1 MARSVR
7 LEPSRT
13 LGEFRLLCGL
23 TTRDS
28 TQDRIDLRSP
38 LFSDR
43 PGSRAFVLNTP
54 VLAAAMQAVSGPA
67 MGIEMARLGGA
78 AVLFCSQNALDE
90 AKMVRTVKNHRAGFV
105 EPRTVAPSLALGA
118 LHALHRETGFS
129 NFPVVDPTGRF
140 LGMIGRR
147 DYDMLAHASL
157 AVSERMIPRDRLDVG
172 VEVTDLPTAHRL
184 LVDGHQAVLP
194 IVDREDRL
202 LYLVF
207 RKDIQDHFDNPA
219 QVVDEEGR
227 LLCLAAINTLDYEE
241 RAPALVEAG
250 ADALVI
256 DSSDGHSVFQAE
268 TLEWIAARWPDLP
281 VMGGNII
288 TEEGFRFLVAHGA
301 RAVKVGMGSG
311 SICITQEQKGTG
323 RGLATAIME
332 VAAAREQ
339 HRKTTGVHIPI
350 VADGGLVT
358 GRDVVTALALGA
370 DAVMMGRYLARMEE
384 SPTEKVQVGNRIMKP
399 YWGEGSA
406 RARDWKAAR
415 YAQTAFVEGVE
426 GLVEYAGRLRDEL
439 PRMLAKI
446 RAAMA
451 SAGCATLRDLHEL
464 AELELVSALSIR
476 EGKVHD
482 IYTAHGDGELPD
494 REE

>member
-23 TTRDS
+23 TTR
-28 TQDRIDLRSP
+28 TCTVDRIDLRSHLFADRQGCRP
-38 LFSDR
+38 L
-43 PGSRAFVLNTP
+43 VLNTP
-54 VLAAAMQAVSGPA
+54 VLAAAMQAVSGST

-78 AVLFCSQNALDE
+78 AVLFCSQTAADE
-90 AKMVRTVKNHRAGFV
+90 ADMVRRVKNHRAGFV
-105 EPRTVAPSLALGA
+105 EPRTVPPSLTIAE
-118 LHALHRETGFS
+118 LHAIHRETGFS
-129 NFPVVDPTGRF
+129 NFPVVDPAGHL
-140 LGMIGRR
+140 LGLIGRR
-147 DYDMLAHASL
+147 DYDLLAHAPQP
-157 AVSERMIPRDRLDVG
+157 VSERMIPRSGLDVG
-172 VEVTDLPTAHRL
+172 VEVTDLPTAHHL
-184 LVDGHQAVLP
+184 LVAGHQAVLP

-202 LYLVF
+202 LFLVF
-207 RKDIQDHFDNPA
+207 RKDIQDHLDNPA
-219 QVVDEEGR
+219 QVVDEAGR
-227 LLCLAAINTLDYEE
+227 LLCLAAINTLDYAD
-241 RAPALVEAG
+241 RVPALVEAG

-256 DSSDGHSVFQAE
+256 DSSDGYSVFQAE

-281 VMGGNII
+281 VMGGNVINA
-288 TEEGFRFLVAHGA
+288 EGFHFLVKHGA

-332 VAAAREQ
+332 VTAARDA
-339 HRKTTGVHIPI
+339 HRVRTGVHVPV
-350 VADGGLVT
+350 VADGGLGT
-358 GRDVVTALALGA
+358 SRDVVTALALGA

-399 YWGEGSA
+399 YWGEGSS

-415 YAQTAFVEGVE
+415 YAQNAFVEGVE
-426 GLVEYAGRLRDEL
+426 GFVEYAGRLRDEL

-446 RAAMA
+446 RAAMS
-451 SAGCATLRDLHEL
+451 SAGCATLQELHER

-482 IYTAHGDGELPD
+482 IYTAHGDGDLPD